1 MGTLPFLTGKN
12 ACVHWFNSTVS
23 RLPSFRLSHEAP
35 LNEAISLPTKLG
47 QTDDKRP
54 DRHKSQ
60 KAPKTAKHLYDVIN
74 NLFRFS
80 EKRKIKYLSSC

>member
-1 MGTLPFLTGKN
+1 MFAHTGLI
-12 ACVHWFNSTVS
+12 TVS

-54 DRHKSQ
+54 DRQKSQ
-60 KAPKTAKHLYDVIN
+60 KAPKQLNISISLTHSILLERKKNTCVVVKEV
-74 NLFRFS
+74 NLTTFKS
-80 EKRKIKYLSSC
+80 LPS

>member
-12 ACVHWFNSTVS
+12 VCVHWFNNTVS
-23 RLPSFRLSHEAP
+23 RLPSIRLSHEAP
-35 LNEAISLPTKLG
+35 LNETISFPTKLG

-54 DRHKSQ
+54 DRQKSQ

-74 NLFRFS
+74 LFFS
-80 EKRKIKYLSSC
+80 FSLSL

>member
-1 MGTLPFLTGKN
+1 MFAYTGLI
-12 ACVHWFNSTVS
+12 TVS

-54 DRHKSQ
+54 DRQKSQ
-60 KAPKTAKHLYDVIN
+60 KAPKTAKHLYDAMIK
-74 NLFRFS
+74 LHFFFRKS
-80 EKRKIKYLSSC
+80 K